1 MHYLFYYILERI
13 KKLVFKSYNMYDQ
26 KNLLIIYICIFIKYI
41 LGFAFDSNKMKI
53 FLF

>member
-26 KNLLIIYICIFIKYI
+26 KNLLYTYTYYIHMYIYKIYSWICI
-41 LGFAFDSNKMKI
+41 
-53 FLF
+53 